1 MVSFHPQSPISM
13 ATVQGNLGR
22 VVRSKTERKGN
33 LKTCYSLIWF
43 IGKKSFKSYLN
54 SEQNYFFYL
63 FFLTEALLFNAGDRD
78 TSHTDKEIQWLAGN

>member
-43 IGKKSFKSYLN
+43 IGKKSLN
-54 SEQNYFFYL
+54 LILTVSKITFFC
-63 FFLTEALLFNAGDRD
+63 ALLFNAGDRD

>member
-43 IGKKSFKSYLN
+43 IAKKSRNLILTASKITFFFK
-54 SEQNYFFYL
+54 
-63 FFLTEALLFNAGDRD
+63 TEALLFNAKGDRD

>member
-43 IGKKSFKSYLN
+43 IRKKSLN
-54 SEQNYFFYL
+54 LILTASKIT
-63 FFLTEALLFNAGDRD
+63 FFLTEALLFNANGDRD